1 MSCHT
6 APHCLK
12 LRIKQ
17 AAARAARVA
26 FNQDSQVLKEISS
39 TMALSHLT
47 NSMPMRTSQ

>member
-17 AAARAARVA
+17 AAAIVA

-39 TMALSHLT
+39 TMALNHLT

>member
-17 AAARAARVA
+17 AAARVA